1 MEPRNRKLAEEEA
14 RKEKEA
20 RFRAAL
26 KESPSA
32 GGVWLLCGPESYLSR
47 EYALRMRRHIIPD
60 PDLAV
65 FDYLR
70 IAGTKKGGVR
80 QDSEEENDSGED
92 GGALPLAFQIQQA
105 CATFPVM
112 NEGKLVEL
120 TEIPFDSM
128 SRRDFSQFCDAL
140 SEASES
146 PAVTVLMQCTED
158 EFPVLSAEGKKAKW
172 TEMRDALEKAGVC
185 IVVFDQQEERNLIP
199 WCERHFAAE
208 GMTAER
214 RVILSLIRRCG
225 FSMSALDGEI
235 RKLSRYA
242 ASHKRGTVTMEDV
255 ESVTAETEFTEDY
268 AIQNAVRNRDPSALL
283 KVSRSARIRR
293 EKAVVLSA
301 QIAGIVSE
309 IWRVSR
315 LSEEGKTPAEIA
327 SVLRMKEYPV
337 KLDLQAARLYPG
349 GSLEAILN
357 RCAETDVQLKSASV
371 EEYVLLDRLIC
382 EFGSAGKGDG
392 Q

>member
-1 MEPRNRKLAEEEA
+1 MEPRNRKQAEEEA
-14 RKEKEA
+14 RREKEA
-20 RFRAAL
+20 KFRSAL
-26 KESPSA
+26 KDSPSV

-47 EYALRMRRHIIPD
+47 EYANRMRKHIIPD

-70 IAGTKKGGVR
+70 IAGAKRGGSQ
-80 QDSEEENDSGED
+80 QDAGDDTVEEE
-92 GGALPLAFQIQQA
+92 GAGFPLAMQLQEA

-128 SRRDFSQFCDAL
+128 PKRDFSQFCEAL
-140 SEASES
+140 SYAASS
-146 PAVTVLMQCTED
+146 SAVTVLMQCTEE
-158 EFPVLSAEGKKAKW
+158 EFPVLSADGKKPKW
-172 TEMRDALEKAGVC
+172 AEIRSALEQAGVC
-185 IVVFDQQEERNLIP
+185 IVVFDFQEERNLIP
-199 WCERHFAAE
+199 WCERHFGAE
-208 GMTAER
+208 GVTADR
-214 RVILSLIRRCG
+214 NGILSLIRRCG
-225 FSMSALDGEI
+225 LSMSVLDGEI
-235 RKLSRYA
+235 RKLSRYV
-242 ASHKRGTVTMEDV
+242 SSRGRKEVTPQDV
-255 ESVTAETEFTEDY
+255 EFVTAETESTEEY

-283 KVSRSARIRR
+283 KVSRSARTRR

-327 SVLRMKEYPV
+327 AVLRMKEYPV
-337 KLDLQAARLYPG
+337 KLDLQAARRYPAG
-349 GSLEAILN
+349 TLESILN

-382 EFGSAGKGDG
+382 EFAAGEKR
-392 Q
+392 